1 MDRNLNLVTEMRP
14 KKDPNLNLVTENEAK
29 DGAEVAEDDR
39 VPFQL
44 DSHEQN
50 RERGRCQTCN
60 KRH

>member
-1 MDRNLNLVTEMRP
+1 MDR
-14 KKDPNLNLVTENEAK
+14 NLNLVTENEAK

-50 RERGRCQTCN
+50 RE
-60 KRH
+60 